1 MYCVIQEIKTKKE
14 DKNGKYKELRSDY
27 IQCTYNGED
36 HSYYAH
42 SYGGECFKRP
52 VRKAYRISI
61 HESYRE
67 NGKVKKRQF
76 VICTARYYE
85 LAEGWFCLYDWGGR
99 RIEAA
104 AKSLQVDEGII
115 YDLIDQKLNPIQDRI
130 EAEFQQTEEFKVH
143 QEHEEIQT
151 LYAAKKAKFNEK
163 YGVSGNE
170 YDSCYD
176 VFGNLKNK
184 EKLEKIKA
192 DYKTHKEYE
201 KQSRKNSRGY
211 YEDFYSN
218 YGNSGSSYSGKISS
232 TYNSDEQGMLKQF
245 YRTLSKAYHPDS
257 NPDKDTSEEM
267 KLLNK
272 LKQGWGL

>member
-85 LAEGWFCLYDWGGR
+85 LAEGWVCLYDWGGR
-99 RIEAA
+99 RIE
-104 AKSLQVDEGII
+104 
-115 YDLIDQKLNPIQDRI
+115 KLRN
-130 EAEFQQTEEFKVH
+130 
-143 QEHEEIQT
+143 
-151 LYAAKKAKFNEK
+151 
-163 YGVSGNE
+163 
-170 YDSCYD
+170 
-176 VFGNLKNK
+176 
-184 EKLEKIKA
+184 
-192 DYKTHKEYE
+192 
-201 KQSRKNSRGY
+201 
-211 YEDFYSN
+211 
-218 YGNSGSSYSGKISS
+218 
-232 TYNSDEQGMLKQF
+232 
-245 YRTLSKAYHPDS
+245 
-257 NPDKDTSEEM
+257 
-267 KLLNK
+267 
-272 LKQGWGL
+272 